1 MQKLDNLTLNSTLAD
16 LPSHECKVDL
26 KTVGQVVA
34 KALQRQPE
42 LPGIMIA
49 SNNNKIVGMISR
61 AKFFEWL
68 SRPYGSELFL
78 KRPIEV
84 MLNMI
89 GAEFKA
95 ISDVEIRLAKCLV
108 LSADCPIDKA
118 VEIALQRPASLAYE
132 PIVIAGE
139 NGQWRLLDMQVLLLA
154 KSQLFALAK
163 ESADAANRAKSEFL
177 ANMSH
182 ELRTPLNAILGFSQ
196 VMKRS
201 SSLSPEQQQYLGII
215 NSAGE
220 HLLELINDVLE
231 MSKIE
236 ACRTTFHESKFDL
249 YRLLDNLHEMLRLK
263 ASSKNL
269 QLIFERASDVP
280 QYLQTDERKL
290 RQVLINLVGNAIK
303 FTEKGSVTLRVQTAG
318 DSGSKELQENV
329 HPNCPSPLCTSAH
342 LHTCPS
348 APLDSSHL
356 RLWFSVEDTGFGML
370 PSEIE
375 QLFAAFGQ
383 TETGRKS
390 GQGTGL
396 GLAISQKYVQMMG
409 GEIKVKSTPGKGSTF
424 SFDILVKL
432 TQGSDIS
439 HPQETRKVIR
449 LAPHQPQYRIL
460 VVDDSWESR
469 LLLVRLLTSLG
480 FVVCEAENGL
490 QGFRLWS
497 SFSPHLIFMDM
508 HMPVMNGYEAT
519 KQIKAH
525 FKGQETTIIALT
537 ASAFEEERKAIF
549 SAGCDD
555 VISKPFRQEVLLEKI
570 AECLGAQYLYEK
582 SAVEDK
588 DEVTQDEL
596 NASFRPLDFHLSQMP
611 VEWVEKLNKAAL
623 KCRDREIVQLCEQI
637 PQTHSALAKTLTNL
651 ANDFL
656 FDKIIDLIQIVQAK
670 QPALVIKK

>member
-1 MQKLDNLTLNSTLAD
+1 MEKLDNLTLNSTLAD
-16 LPSHECKVDL
+16 IPSHEFKVGL

-42 LPGIMIA
+42 LPGIMITA
-49 SNNNKIVGMISR
+49 NNKKVVGMISR
-61 AKFFEWL
+61 ARFFEWL

-89 GAEFKA
+89 GEEFKA

-108 LSADCPIDKA
+108 LSANCPIDKA
-118 VEIALQRPASLAYE
+118 VEIALQRPAPLAYE

-163 ESADAANRAKSEFL
+163 ESADAANRAKTEFL

-196 VMKRS
+196 VMKRT

-280 QYLQTDERKL
+280 QYMQTDERKL
-290 RQVLINLVGNAIK
+290 RQVLINLIGNAIK
-303 FTEKGSVTLRVQTAG
+303 FTEKGSVTLRVNLQGCRG
-318 DSGSKELQENV
+318 DLENIDL
-329 HPNCPSPLCTSAH
+329 NSPLPKS
-342 LHTCPS
+342 PS
-348 APLDSSHL
+348 APLQSSHL
-356 RLWFSVEDTGFGML
+356 RLWFSVEDTGLGML
-370 PSEIE
+370 PAEIE

>member
-1 MQKLDNLTLNSTLAD
+1 MEKLDNLTLNSTLAD

-34 KALQRQPE
+34 TSLQRQPE
-42 LPGIMIA
+42 LPGIMIT
-49 SNNNKIVGMISR
+49 SSGNKIVGMISR
-61 AKFFEWL
+61 ARFFEWL

-95 ISDVEIRLAKCLV
+95 ISDVEIRLAKCLI
-108 LSADCPIDKA
+108 LSANCPIDKA
-118 VEIALQRPASLAYE
+118 VEIALQRPASVAYE

-139 NGQWRLLDMQVLLLA
+139 NSQWRLLDMQVLLLA

-163 ESADAANRAKSEFL
+163 ESADAANQAKSEFL

-196 VMKRS
+196 VLKRS
-201 SSLSPEQQQYLGII
+201 SSLSAEQQQYLGII

-236 ACRTTFHESKFDL
+236 ACRTTFYETSFDL

-303 FTEKGSVTLRVQTAG
+303 FTEKGSVTLRVMGHRSLHSQAEPGNEG
-318 DSGSKELQENV
+318 DAKNNYQLLFEI
-329 HPNCPSPLCTSAH
+329 
-342 LHTCPS
+342 
-348 APLDSSHL
+348 
-356 RLWFSVEDTGFGML
+356 EDTGFGML
-370 PSEIE
+370 PAEIE

-409 GEIKVKSTPGKGSTF
+409 GEIQVKSSPGEGSTF
-424 SFDILVKL
+424 SFDILVKV
-432 TQGSDIS
+432 TQIANIS
-439 HPQETRKVIR
+439 PPQETRKAIA
-449 LAPHQPQYRIL
+449 LAPQQPQCRIL

-480 FVVCEAENGL
+480 FVVREAENGL
-490 QGFRLWS
+490 QGLKLWS
-497 SFSPHLIFMDM
+497 SFSPQLIFMDM

-519 KQIKAH
+519 KKIKAH
-525 FKGQETTIIALT
+525 AKGKKTTIIALT
-537 ASAFEEERKAIF
+537 ASAFEEERKAIL
-549 SAGCDD
+549 SAGCDE
-555 VISKPFRQEVLLEKI
+555 VISKPFRQEVLLKKI
-570 AECLGAQYLYEK
+570 AKHLGVKYLYEE
-582 SAVEDK
+582 SAIQDK
-588 DEVTQDEL
+588 NEANEYEL
-596 NASFRPLDFHLSQMP
+596 NDAQRSLDFHLSQMP

-623 KCRDREIVQLCEQI
+623 KCRDREIIQLCEEI
-637 PQTHSALAKTLTNL
+637 PKIHAPLAKTLTNW

-656 FDKIIDLIQIVQAK
+656 FDKVIDLIKTLAAK
-670 QPALVIKK
+670 QPALVLKT

>member
-1 MQKLDNLTLNSTLAD
+1 MEKLDNLTLNSTLAD

-42 LPGIMIA
+42 LPGIMITA
-49 SNNNKIVGMISR
+49 NNNKIVGMISR
-61 AKFFEWL
+61 ARFFEWL

-89 GAEFKA
+89 GEEFKA
-95 ISDVEIRLAKCLV
+95 IPDVEIRLAKCLV
-108 LSADCPIDKA
+108 LLADCPIDKA
-118 VEIALQRPASLAYE
+118 VEIALQRPPSLAYE

-139 NGQWRLLDMQVLLLA
+139 NSQWRLLDMQVLLLA

-201 SSLSPEQQQYLGII
+201 SSLSAEQQQYLGII

-236 ACRTTFHESKFDL
+236 ACRTTFYQRSFDL
-249 YRLLDNLHEMLRLK
+249 YRLLDNLHEMLQLK

-280 QYLQTDERKL
+280 QYVQTDERKL

-303 FTEKGSVTLRVQTAG
+303 FTEKGSVTLRVMG
-318 DSGSKELQENV
+318 NRS
-329 HPNCPSPLCTSAH
+329 
-342 LHTCPS
+342 LHSQAEPGNEGNEKDNYQ
-348 APLDSSHL
+348 L
-356 RLWFSVEDTGFGML
+356 FFEIEDTGLGMFTA
-370 PSEIE
+370 EIE
-375 QLFAAFGQ
+375 QLFAAFVQ

-409 GEIKVKSTPGKGSTF
+409 GEIQVKSTPGEGSIF

-432 TQGSDIS
+432 TQSSDIS
-439 HPQETRKVIR
+439 HLQATRKVIG
-449 LAPHQPQYRIL
+449 LAPNQPQYRIL

-480 FVVCEAENGL
+480 FVVREAENGL
-490 QGFRLWS
+490 QGFHLWS

-508 HMPVMNGYEAT
+508 HMPVMNGYEST

-537 ASAFEEERKAIF
+537 ASAFEEERKAIL
-549 SAGCDD
+549 SAGCDE

-570 AECLGAQYLYEK
+570 AARLGVQYLYED
-582 SAVEDK
+582 SAVQEQ
-588 DEVTQDEL
+588 DEATQDEL
-596 NASFRPLDFHLSQMP
+596 NASERSLDFHLSQMP

-623 KCRDREIVQLCEQI
+623 KCRERDIIQLCEQI
-637 PQTHSALAKTLTNL
+637 PKTHAPLAKTLTNW

-656 FDKIIDLIQIVQAK
+656 FDKIIDLIQAVPAK
-670 QPALVIKK
+670 QPALILKT

>member
-1 MQKLDNLTLNSTLAD
+1 MEKLDNLTLNSTLAD

-34 KALQRQPE
+34 TSLQRQPE
-42 LPGIMIA
+42 LPGIMIT
-49 SNNNKIVGMISR
+49 SSGNKIVGMISR
-61 AKFFEWL
+61 ARFFEWL

-95 ISDVEIRLAKCLV
+95 ISDVEIRLAKCLI
-108 LSADCPIDKA
+108 LSANCPIDKA
-118 VEIALQRPASLAYE
+118 VEIALQRPASVAYE

-139 NGQWRLLDMQVLLLA
+139 NSQWRLLDMQVLLLA

-163 ESADAANRAKSEFL
+163 ESADAANQAKSEFL

-196 VMKRS
+196 VLKRS
-201 SSLSPEQQQYLGII
+201 SSLSAEQQQYLGII

-236 ACRTTFHESKFDL
+236 ACRTTFYETSFDL

-303 FTEKGSVTLRVQTAG
+303 FTEKGSVTLRVMGHRSLHSQAEPGNEG
-318 DSGSKELQENV
+318 DAKNNYQLLFEI
-329 HPNCPSPLCTSAH
+329 
-342 LHTCPS
+342 
-348 APLDSSHL
+348 
-356 RLWFSVEDTGFGML
+356 EDTGFGML
-370 PSEIE
+370 PAEIE

-409 GEIKVKSTPGKGSTF
+409 GEIQVKSTPGEGSTF
-424 SFDILVKL
+424 SFDILVKV
-432 TQGSDIS
+432 TQIANIS
-439 HPQETRKVIR
+439 PPQETRKAIA
-449 LAPHQPQYRIL
+449 LAPQQPQCRIL

-480 FVVCEAENGL
+480 FVVREAENGL
-490 QGFRLWS
+490 QGLKLWS
-497 SFSPHLIFMDM
+497 SFSPQLIFMDM

-519 KQIKAH
+519 KKIKAH
-525 FKGQETTIIALT
+525 AKGKKTTIIALT
-537 ASAFEEERKAIF
+537 ASAFEEERKAIL
-549 SAGCDD
+549 SAGCDE
-555 VISKPFRQEVLLEKI
+555 VISKPFRQDILLKKI
-570 AECLGAQYLYEK
+570 AKHLGVKYLYEE

-588 DEVTQDEL
+588 NEANEYEL
-596 NASFRPLDFHLSQMP
+596 NDAQRSLDFHLSQMP

-623 KCRDREIVQLCEQI
+623 KCRDREIIQLCEEI
-637 PQTHSALAKTLTNL
+637 PKIHAPLAKTLTNW

-656 FDKIIDLIQIVQAK
+656 FDKVIDLIKTLAAK
-670 QPALVIKK
+670 QPALVLKT

>member
-1 MQKLDNLTLNSTLAD
+1 VQKLDNLTLNSTLAD
-16 LPSHECKVDL
+16 LPSHECKFDL
-26 KTVGQVVA
+26 KTVGQVIA
-34 KALQRQPE
+34 KSLQRQPE
-42 LPGIMIA
+42 LPGIMITA
-49 SNNNKIVGMISR
+49 NNNKIVGMISR
-61 AKFFEWL
+61 ARFFEWL

-78 KRPIEV
+78 KRPIQV

-89 GAEFKA
+89 GEELKA
-95 ISDVEIRLAKCLV
+95 IPDVEIRLAKCLV
-108 LSADCPIDKA
+108 LSASCPIDKA
-118 VEIALQRPASLAYE
+118 VEIALQRPASVAYE

-139 NGQWRLLDMQVLLLA
+139 NSQWRLLDMQVLLLA

-201 SSLSPEQQQYLGII
+201 ASLSPEQQQYLGII

-236 ACRTTFHESKFDL
+236 ACRTTFYETSFDL
-249 YRLLDNLHEMLRLK
+249 YRLLDNLHEMLKLK

-269 QLIFERASDVP
+269 QLIFERSSEVP

-290 RQVLINLVGNAIK
+290 RQVLINLIGNAIK
-303 FTEKGSVTLRVQTAG
+303 FTDKGSVTLRVMGNRSLHSQAEPGNEG
-318 DSGSKELQENV
+318 DQKDNYQLFFE
-329 HPNCPSPLCTSAH
+329 
-342 LHTCPS
+342 
-348 APLDSSHL
+348 
-356 RLWFSVEDTGFGML
+356 VEDTGLGIL
-370 PSEIE
+370 PAEIE

-409 GEIKVKSTPGKGSTF
+409 GEIKVKSTPGEGSIF
-424 SFDILVKL
+424 SFDILVKRS
-432 TQGSDIS
+432 QIAEVSP
-439 HPQETRKVIR
+439 PQETRKVIG

-480 FVVCEAENGL
+480 FVVEEAENGL
-490 QGFRLWS
+490 QGFHLWS

-508 HMPVMNGYEAT
+508 HMPVMNGYEST

-525 FKGQETTIIALT
+525 FKGKETTIIALT
-537 ASAFEEERKAIF
+537 ASAFEEERKAIL
-549 SAGCDD
+549 SAGCDE
-555 VISKPFRQEVLLEKI
+555 VISKPFRQELLLEKI
-570 AECLGAQYLYEK
+570 AESLGVKYLYEE
-582 SAVEDK
+582 SAVQDQ
-588 DEVTQDEL
+588 DEATKDEL
-596 NASFRPLDFHLSQMP
+596 NAAERSLNFHLYQMP

-623 KCRDREIVQLCEQI
+623 KCRDRDIIQLCEQI
-637 PQTHSALAKTLTNL
+637 PKTHSPLAKTLTNW

-656 FDKIIDLIQIVQAK
+656 FDKVIDLIQAVPAK
-670 QPALVIKK
+670 KPALILKK

>member
-1 MQKLDNLTLNSTLAD
+1 MEKLDNLTLNSTLAD

-34 KALQRQPE
+34 TSLQRQPE
-42 LPGIMIA
+42 LPGIMIT
-49 SNNNKIVGMISR
+49 SSGNKIVGMISR
-61 AKFFEWL
+61 ARFFEWL

-95 ISDVEIRLAKCLV
+95 ISDVEIRLAKCLI
-108 LSADCPIDKA
+108 LSANCPIDKA
-118 VEIALQRPASLAYE
+118 VEIALQRPASVAYE

-139 NGQWRLLDMQVLLLA
+139 NSQWRLLDMQVLLLA

-163 ESADAANRAKSEFL
+163 ESADAANQAKSEFL

-196 VMKRS
+196 VLKRS
-201 SSLSPEQQQYLGII
+201 SSLSAEQQQYLGII

-236 ACRTTFHESKFDL
+236 DSRTTFYETSFDL

-303 FTEKGSVTLRVQTAG
+303 FTEKGSVTLRVMGHRSLHSQAEPGNEG
-318 DSGSKELQENV
+318 DAKNNYQLLFEI
-329 HPNCPSPLCTSAH
+329 
-342 LHTCPS
+342 
-348 APLDSSHL
+348 
-356 RLWFSVEDTGFGML
+356 EDTGFGML
-370 PSEIE
+370 PAEIE

-409 GEIKVKSTPGKGSTF
+409 GEIQVKSSPGEGSTF
-424 SFDILVKL
+424 SFDILVKV
-432 TQGSDIS
+432 TQIANIS
-439 HPQETRKVIR
+439 PPQETRKAIA
-449 LAPHQPQYRIL
+449 LAPQQPQCRIL

-480 FVVCEAENGL
+480 FVVREAENGL
-490 QGFRLWS
+490 QGLKLWS
-497 SFSPHLIFMDM
+497 SFSPQLIFMDM

-519 KQIKAH
+519 KKIKAH
-525 FKGQETTIIALT
+525 AKGKKTTIIALT
-537 ASAFEEERKAIF
+537 ASAFEEERKAIL
-549 SAGCDD
+549 SAGCDE
-555 VISKPFRQEVLLEKI
+555 VISKPFRQEVLLKKI
-570 AECLGAQYLYEK
+570 AKHLGVKYLYEE
-582 SAVEDK
+582 SAIQDK
-588 DEVTQDEL
+588 NEANEYEL
-596 NASFRPLDFHLSQMP
+596 NDAQRSLDFHLSQMP

-623 KCRDREIVQLCEQI
+623 KCRDREIIQLCEEI
-637 PQTHSALAKTLTNL
+637 PKIHAPLAKTLTNW

-656 FDKIIDLIQIVQAK
+656 FDKVIDLIKTLAAK
-670 QPALVIKK
+670 QPALVLKT